1 MNLPLRQKFPHFF
14 DHSRGRSSGGIK
26 IYIYIPLFIT
36 RYQGTR
42 EWLWTMEELL
52 AKHRKELKVLDGE
65 KRAAIKKAKATKG
78 KKSKDEIAMYV

>member
-1 MNLPLRQKFPHFF
+1 
-14 DHSRGRSSGGIK
+14 
-26 IYIYIPLFIT
+26 
-36 RYQGTR
+36 
-42 EWLWTMEELL
+42 MEELL